1 MVRRLGKR
9 LRRAAPTIALTLAF
23 VVGGISL
30 WQALGIVSHLRSEAR
45 DQTRIF
51 GRIVGALTDTTPEI
65 QMNQLLEITAQIRE
79 TGMPLVLMN
88 RSGAVML
95 CANMTFEPDPCD
107 PGVDQNLNDPRVV
120 KLARDLAASNLP
132 LMNADSSQIYFG
144 STPAGRQLTML
155 AVLQLAVLV
164 VAVFAGVWGYR
175 AAAHSHR
182 DRLWIAM
189 ARESAHQLGTPLM
202 SAAAWIERLRDEQP
216 DTKKIA
222 KYLRADLDRLER
234 VAQRFE
240 RIGRPA
246 RRERV
251 GMGSLTARVATY
263 FEPRLPRHANKI
275 ALSVDAPSAG
285 PMVSGDP
292 VLLEWAVEALIRNSI
307 DALSGRGGRI
317 DAIVRREGNM
327 VTLVVEDDGPGV
339 GIEVRDSL
347 FEPGISTK
355 SGGWGIGL
363 ALASR
368 IIEDVHGGRL
378 RFESIE
384 GGARFVAELPALVG

>member
-1 MVRRLGKR
+1 
-9 LRRAAPTIALTLAF
+9 
-23 VVGGISL
+23 
-30 WQALGIVSHLRSEAR
+30 
-45 DQTRIF
+45 
-51 GRIVGALTDTTPEI
+51 
-65 QMNQLLEITAQIRE
+65 
-79 TGMPLVLMN
+79 MN
-88 RSGAVML
+88 RAGAVML

-107 PGVDQNLNDPRVV
+107 PGVEQNLNDPRIL
-120 KLARDLAASNLP
+120 KLTRELAASNPP
-132 LMNADSSQIYFG
+132 LMNPDSSQIYFG
-144 STPAGRQLTML
+144 STDAGRQLTML

-164 VAVFAGVWGYR
+164 VAVSAGVWGYR

-202 SAAAWIERLRDEQP
+202 SAAAWIERLRDERP

-222 KYLRADLDRLER
+222 KHLLADLDRLER

-246 RRERV
+246 RQERV

-317 DAIVRREGNM
+317 DAIVRREGSM

-378 RFESIE
+378 RFESVE
-384 GGARFVAELPALVG
+384 RGARFVAELPALVG

>member
-1 MVRRLGKR
+1 
-9 LRRAAPTIALTLAF
+9 
-23 VVGGISL
+23 
-30 WQALGIVSHLRSEAR
+30 
-45 DQTRIF
+45 
-51 GRIVGALTDTTPEI
+51 
-65 QMNQLLEITAQIRE
+65 
-79 TGMPLVLMN
+79 
-88 RSGAVML
+88 
-95 CANMTFEPDPCD
+95 
-107 PGVDQNLNDPRVV
+107 
-120 KLARDLAASNLP
+120 
-132 LMNADSSQIYFG
+132 
-144 STPAGRQLTML
+144 
-155 AVLQLAVLV
+155 
-164 VAVFAGVWGYR
+164 
-175 AAAHSHR
+175 
-182 DRLWIAM
+182 
-189 ARESAHQLGTPLM
+189 
-202 SAAAWIERLRDEQP
+202 
-216 DTKKIA
+216 
-222 KYLRADLDRLER
+222 
-234 VAQRFE
+234 
-240 RIGRPA
+240 
-246 RRERV
+246 
-251 GMGSLTARVATY
+251 MGSLTARVATY

-317 DAIVRREGNM
+317 DAIVRREGSM

-384 GGARFVAELPALVG
+384 RGARFVAELPAFVG